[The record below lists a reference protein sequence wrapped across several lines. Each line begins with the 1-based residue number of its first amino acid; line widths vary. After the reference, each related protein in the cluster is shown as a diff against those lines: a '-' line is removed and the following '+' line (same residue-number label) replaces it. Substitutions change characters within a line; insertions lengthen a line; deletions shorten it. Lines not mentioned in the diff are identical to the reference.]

1 MSRRRELRLVVAGP
15 RFPQKMRYYR
25 PDGLIGLWLVVG
37 GLLPRSCPPRPRS
50 NRDHGRRRPP
60 TFSAWRRAFRP
71 EIFRDELTYYRL
83 RNLSV
88 LPILDPEL
96 RQLTL

>member
-1 MSRRRELRLVVAGP
+1 MA
-15 RFPQKMRYYR
+15 
-25 PDGLIGLWLVVG
+25 
-37 GLLPRSCPPRPRS
+37 
-50 NRDHGRRRPP
+50 RRRPP

-71 EIFRDELTYYRL
+71 EIFRDELTYYRF